1 MSRQTKL
8 KLQVTP
14 QPHCLLDTA
23 NALMYSSCSTMFSV
37 HTRLRNAVSALQGCV
52 YNALQSVLSGFILC
66 RHIPAL
72 PMTCSQVKHKSSGF
86 FISSLQKNLRLSTAR
101 PRAAG
106 GCSDA

>member
-1 MSRQTKL
+1 MSRQTKP

-23 NALMYSSCSTMFSV
+23 NALICSSCSTMLSV

-66 RHIPAL
+66 RNIPAM

-86 FISSLQKNLRLSTAR
+86 FISSLLKKSASQCNATCVI
-101 PRAAG
+101 G